1 MESDRTS
8 RRFKIPDFSADI
20 KRKRPSICGNQQL
33 PETTLSPCMAGA
45 QNMEVSL
52 KTFGSRLGANG
63 EPSGETPAS
72 RLAILRLGHYDF
84 PGIWIHD
91 RAQVFI
97 SERNRRLPFDRGKQQ
112 DEQG

>member
-1 MESDRTS
+1 
-8 RRFKIPDFSADI
+8 
-20 KRKRPSICGNQQL
+20 
-33 PETTLSPCMAGA
+33 MARG
-45 QNMEVSL
+45 QNIEVSL
-52 KTFGSRLGANG
+52 KTFWSRFEANG

-84 PGIWIHD
+84 YGIWIQD